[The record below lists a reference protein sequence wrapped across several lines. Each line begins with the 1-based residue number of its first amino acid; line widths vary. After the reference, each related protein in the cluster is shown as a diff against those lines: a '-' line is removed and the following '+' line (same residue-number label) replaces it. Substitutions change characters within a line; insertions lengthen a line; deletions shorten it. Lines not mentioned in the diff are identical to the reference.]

1 MNPIRLP
8 ITRFL
13 PTALAGALLFFGH
26 AAQAAQRRIALVMGV
41 WQYDTPG
48 LPNLPGIEDD
58 IKRFAAGLKKL
69 GFEVEASSNP
79 TMSEAKNAIDQ
90 FGEKLKQPDT
100 VGLFYFSGHG
110 SEHGGEN
117 YLIPR
122 KANLKTTADLGE
134 EAVAANRVIHR
145 MEESGSGINLMFLDC
160 CRCPI
165 KTTSK
170 SADGGFAQ
178 MKASG
183 VFIGY
188 ATASEKE
195 ANAST
200 DGSIYTNALLKYMVQ
215 PGLSINDMHT
225 KVTGEVEKVT
235 AELGVKQTP
244 FQYSGLNNLFYM
256 VPDGA
261 TPPAPIVPTPPPVIP
276 GNPPAPAPVPP
287 APPVAGK
294 GPWMFSDSSRRY
306 LTRADVAGFSTD
318 DLWRAR
324 NEIYARNG
332 YIFSSGKGQVLV
344 RALGNAYRG
353 TTTDQIAVS
362 NSFNQ
367 YESAN
372 VDMLK
377 KLELG
382 GGAPGPVPGPY
393 SPGPGPY
400 TPATPPAQASAW
412 LFPDSSTRRLTKA
425 DLSGLNASQ
434 LWRARNEIYARKG
447 YIFSKA
453 EGKALARSL
462 GSEYSPK
469 TANADAVEASFNKVE
484 QANVNLIKSL
494 E

>member
-1 MNPIRLP
+1 MNSSFFRSLRL
-8 ITRFL
+8 L
-13 PTALAGALLFFGH
+13 PAVLLTTLLVVAAGTVH
-26 AAQAAQRRIALVMGV
+26 AAQRRIALVMGV
-41 WQYDTPG
+41 WQYDSTN

-58 IKRFAAGLKKL
+58 VKRFADGLKKL
-69 GFEVEASSNP
+69 GFEVEVSSNP
-79 TMSEAKNAIDQ
+79 TMSEAKNVIDQ
-90 FGEKLKQPDT
+90 FGEKLKQPET

-122 KANLKTTADLGE
+122 KANLKSAADLGE

-165 KTTSK
+165 KSTSK
-170 SADGGFAQ
+170 SVDGGFAQ

-200 DGSIYTNALLKYMVQ
+200 DGSVYTNALLKFMAK

-235 AELGVKQTP
+235 QELGVKQTP

-256 VPDGA
+256 VPDGTA
-261 TPPAPIVPTPPPVIP
+261 PPAIIEPPLPPVKPPVVPPSQPFPPPV
-276 GNPPAPAPVPP
+276 AR
-287 APPVAGK
+287 
-294 GPWMFSDSSRRY
+294 GPFLFPDSSQRY
-306 LTRADVAGFSTD
+306 LTPSDVSALAVD
-318 DLWRAR
+318 DVWRAR

-332 YIFSSGKGQVLV
+332 YIFSSERGRALV
-344 RALGNAYRG
+344 RALGNAYTG
-353 TTTDQIAVS
+353 TTADQDAIS
-362 NSFNQ
+362 SSFNE
-367 YESAN
+367 YELAN

-377 KLELG
+377 KLETG
-382 GGAPGPVPGPY
+382 GGGGNAR
-393 SPGPGPY
+393 PY
-400 TPATPPAQASAW
+400 TPGNTQPYTPPAPPAQASPW
-412 LFPDSSTRRLTKA
+412 MYPDSSTRRLSRA
-425 DLSGLNASQ
+425 ELANLNAAQ
-434 LWRARNEIYARKG
+434 LWRARNEIYARHG
-447 YIFSKA
+447 YIFTKP
-453 EGKALARSL
+453 EGKALARAL
-462 GSEYSPK
+462 GAEYTPRTGS
-469 TANADAVEASFNKVE
+469 ADAVEGAFNKVE
-484 QANVNLIKSL
+484 EANVKLIKSL

>member
-1 MNPIRLP
+1 M
-8 ITRFL
+8 
-13 PTALAGALLFFGH
+13 FFVCGP

-41 WQYDTPG
+41 WQYDAPG
-48 LPNLPGIEDD
+48 LQNLPGIEDD
-58 IKRFAAGLKKL
+58 VKKFAASLKQL
-69 GFEVEASSNP
+69 GFEVETSTNP

-134 EAVAANRVIHR
+134 EAVAAQRVIHR

-165 KTTSK
+165 KSSAK

-200 DGSIYTNALLKYMVQ
+200 DGSIYTNALLKYMIQ

-256 VPDGA
+256 VPDGTTPIPVPQVPVKLPPLPPVVPMTPSD
-261 TPPAPIVPTPPPVIP
+261 TPPAAKSPFLFP
-276 GNPPAPAPVPP
+276 
-287 APPVAGK
+287 
-294 GPWMFSDSSRRY
+294 DSSERY
-306 LTRADVAGFSTD
+306 LQASEVAGFSTE

-332 YIFSSGKGQVLV
+332 YIFASERGKALV
-344 RALGNAYRG
+344 RLLGNQYTG
-353 TTTDQIAVS
+353 TNADQTSVS
-362 NSFNQ
+362 DTFNQ
-367 YESAN
+367 YEAAN
-372 VDMLK
+372 VEMLK
-377 KLELG
+377 KLEI
-382 GGAPGPVPGPY
+382 GGAPPARGTQPYPPAVPEKKY
-393 SPGPGPY
+393 SP
-400 TPATPPAQASAW
+400 W
-412 LFPDSSTRRLTKA
+412 LFADSSTRRLTRNE
-425 DLSGLNASQ
+425 LSGLSATQ
-434 LWRARNEIYARKG
+434 LWQARNEIYARRG
-447 YIFSKA
+447 YIFTKP

-462 GSEYSPK
+462 GAEYSPR
-469 TANADAVEASFNKVE
+469 TANADAVESSFNAVE
-484 QANVNLIKSL
+484 EANVKLIKSL